1 MAPTN
6 PKQVSARLSQ
16 RLANFKLTDA
26 VIKRL
31 TQRVL
36 IEDMSIIRI
45 DPCIYGICIDYH
57 SDKIPQLQGLTADR
71 RISKWEVFPY
81 GIIEWDR
88 FHVRVAYEVDELEG
102 KGIEGG
108 FVH

>member
-16 RLANFKLTDA
+16 RLAHFKLTDA

-36 IEDMSIIRI
+36 IEDMSIVRI
-45 DPCIYGICIDYH
+45 DPCIYGICIDYFTTNRP
-57 SDKIPQLQGLTADR
+57 DPAQFNPKQLVR
-71 RISKWEVFPY
+71 KWEVFPY
-81 GIIEWDR
+81 GILEWDL
-88 FHVRVAYEVDELEG
+88 FHVRAAFEVPELQG
-102 KGIEGG
+102 KGVVGG
-108 FVH
+108 FEG